1 MSWYVYLLA
10 TVEEP
15 VRTYVGATLDVDRRL
30 QQHNGQ
36 KGGGARATAR
46 VPGGWYRVCYIKG
59 FSDKREALRFEWWWK
74 RRSALFKKKCA
85 KSQKESVNSQKKP
98 LETQNDP
105 VKSQKDPVKSQK
117 EPVKSQKDPVK
128 SQKDPVKSQK
138 EGPLERRQRALEALI
153 SESDTKLEIIYE

>member
-1 MSWYVYLLA
+1 MSWYVYLIA

-15 VRTYVGATLDVDRRL
+15 VRTYVGATLDVNRRL

-85 KSQKESVNSQKKP
+85 KTQKEGEKSQKEV
-98 LETQNDP
+98 E
-105 VKSQKDPVKSQK
+105 KSQK
-117 EPVKSQKDPVK
+117 EPAKT
-128 SQKDPVKSQK
+128 QK
-138 EGPLERRQRALEALI
+138 EGPLERRQHALEAMI
-153 SESDTKLEIIYE
+153 SESNTNLEIIYE

>member
-85 KSQKESVNSQKKP
+85 KSQKKP
-98 LETQNDP
+98 LETQ
-105 VKSQKDPVKSQK
+105 K
-117 EPVKSQKDPVK
+117 EVALFKKNCAE
-128 SQKDPVKSQK
+128 SQK
-138 EGPLERRQRALEALI
+138 EGPLEQRQRALEALI

>member
-85 KSQKESVNSQKKP
+85 KSQKKP
-98 LETQNDP
+98 LET
-105 VKSQKDPVKSQK
+105 
-117 EPVKSQKDPVK
+117 
-128 SQKDPVKSQK
+128 QKDPVKSQK

>member
-98 LETQNDP
+98 LETQKDP
-105 VKSQKDPVKSQK
+105 VKSQKDPVKSK
-117 EPVKSQKDPVK
+117 
-128 SQKDPVKSQK
+128 KDPVKSQK

>member
-85 KSQKESVNSQKKP
+85 KSQKNIEESQKESVNSEKKP
-98 LETQNDP
+98 LETQ
-105 VKSQKDPVKSQK
+105 K
-117 EPVKSQKDPVK
+117 EAALFKKKCAKNKKNCVET
-128 SQKDPVKSQK
+128 QK

-153 SESDTKLEIIYE
+153 SESETKLEIIYE